1 MRLHIMRMETPVSQI
16 VDYSAR
22 EQIAALPFRTEK
34 SRTMILLITSR
45 GTGRWV
51 LPKGWVEASDPD
63 PAEAAAREALEE
75 AGVIG
80 EMYKA
85 GVGTY
90 TYFKLLDGGTNIL
103 CSVRVYPLRVK
114 RELKN
119 FKEAGQRIL
128 EWFSVED
135 AAEAVKEPELA
146 ALIRKYGSELS

>member
-1 MRLHIMRMETPVSQI
+1 MLMEPPISQI
-16 VDYSAR
+16 IDSAAR
-22 EQIAALPFRTEK
+22 EQIAALPYRVDK
-34 SRTMILLITSR
+34 NRNLILLITSR

-80 EMYKA
+80 IIAKTD
-85 GVGTY
+85 VGSY
-90 TYFKLLDGGTNIL
+90 TYFKSLDGGDNVL
-103 CSVRVYPLRVK
+103 CSVRVFPLEVK
-114 RELKN
+114 SGLKS

-135 AAEAVKEPELA
+135 AADAVKEPELA
-146 ALIRKYGSELS
+146 ALIRKHGPDLR

>member
-1 MRLHIMRMETPVSQI
+1 MRMETPVSQI
-16 VDYSAR
+16 VEYEAR
-22 EQIAALPFRTEK
+22 AQIAALPYRIDK
-34 SRTMILLITSR
+34 NRTMILLITSR

-80 EMYKA
+80 EIYKT
-85 GVGTY
+85 GMGTY
-90 TYFKLLDGGTNIL
+90 TYFKSLDGGANVL
-103 CSVRVYPLRVK
+103 CSVSVYPLQVK
-114 RELKN
+114 RELKS

-135 AAEAVKEPELA
+135 AADAVKEPELA
-146 ALIRKYGSELS
+146 ALIRKYGAELK

>member
-1 MRLHIMRMETPVSQI
+1 MLMEAPVSQI
-16 VDYSAR
+16 VESAAR
-22 EQIAALPFRTEK
+22 EQIAALPYRVEK
-34 SRTMILLITSR
+34 NRAMILLITSR

-80 EMYKA
+80 DIQKSGM
-85 GVGTY
+85 GSY
-90 TYFKLLDGGTNIL
+90 TYFKSLDGGENIL

-114 RELKN
+114 RELKS

-128 EWFSVED
+128 EWFSAED
-135 AAEAVKEPELA
+135 AADAVKEPELA
-146 ALIRKYGSELS
+146 ALIRKFGAELK

>member
-1 MRLHIMRMETPVSQI
+1 MRMETPVSQ
-16 VDYSAR
+16 VVEYKAR
-22 EQIAALPFRTEK
+22 EQIAALPYRIDK

-80 EMYKA
+80 EIHKS

-90 TYFKLLDGGTNIL
+90 TYFKLLDGGANVL

-114 RELKN
+114 RELKSY
-119 FKEAGQRIL
+119 KEAGQRIL
-128 EWFSVED
+128 EWFSVEN
-135 AAEAVKEPELA
+135 AADAVKEPELA
-146 ALIRKYGSELS
+146 ALIRKYGAELN